1 VNKPLK
7 LNHFLDHSF
16 FSGFLTIY
24 SSFNIIKADREE
36 AKAKPKMKIAVITTA
51 TIFLVLGILVASYYL
66 WKSKAKCAG
75 KLLRHFH

>member
-36 AKAKPKMKIAVITTA
+36 AKAKAKPKMKIAVITTA
-51 TIFLVLGILVASYYL
+51 TIFVVLGILVASYCL
-66 WKSKAKCAG
+66 WKNKAKCAG
-75 KLLRHFH
+75 N